1 MGDVNYP
8 PGLLRRSPL
17 RDRSGGLVFL
27 QQVAYLL
34 RSLLRMYP
42 GYRLP
47 RYTEGEGHP
56 PVSVVYGVLVVCGA
70 CLAAVAGLVLV
81 QRLVPVTIRKEHN
94 DVAGFIYAVLGV
106 IYAVLLALV
115 VIAVWE
121 EFGRARITVEA
132 EANALAE
139 IAWLAHQLPESEG
152 RELQELCRSYAEEV
166 VNVGFP
172 LMEQGRTPSL
182 ERSQETSRAWVLI
195 DDIREHLQEVEPGT
209 AAGEQL
215 YAEGLD
221 QVQRLADARRT
232 RLVAA
237 EEGLPTVLWVVL
249 VVGGIVVVGFAY
261 LFGMD
266 NTGAH
271 ALMVVALA
279 GVIALVLFTIA
290 AMDHPFS
297 GGARVSPEAFELV
310 LERFETSRL
319 SDL

>member
-1 MGDVNYP
+1 M
-8 PGLLRRSPL
+8 
-17 RDRSGGLVFL
+17 
-27 QQVAYLL
+27 
-34 RSLLRMYP
+34 
-42 GYRLP
+42 
-47 RYTEGEGHP
+47 
-56 PVSVVYGVLVVCGA
+56 SVIYGVLVVGGA
-70 CLAAVAGLVLV
+70 CLAALVGLILV
-81 QRLVPVTIRKEHN
+81 QRLVPVSIREEHN

-115 VIAVWE
+115 VIATWE
-121 EFGRARITVEA
+121 EFGRARVTVEA

-139 IAWLAHQLPESEG
+139 IFWLAHRLPEPEG
-152 RELQELCRSYAEEV
+152 RELQELAHSYAEEV
-166 VNVGFP
+166 VNVGWP

-195 DDIREHLQEVEPGT
+195 DDIRATLQEVEPRT
-209 AAGEQL
+209 VAGQEL

-237 EEGLPTVLWVVL
+237 EESLPSVLWVVL
-249 VVGGIVVVGFAY
+249 IVGGIVVVGFAY
-261 LFGMD
+261 LFGME
-266 NTGAH
+266 NTWAH

-290 AMDHPFS
+290 ALDHPFT
-297 GGARVSPEAFELV
+297 GGARVGPEAFELV
-310 LERFETSRL
+310 LNRFETSKL